1 MPRPKHI
8 RENEIARAAEI
19 PTIEPGHEDDVV
31 DAAKPLERQTKT
43 LDTQGEVQQTSVPVG
58 EADDPFVPIAKKA
71 GWVELKDWT
80 RDPKDHV
87 DARTYV
93 ERLPDA
99 LQSERERQRRYSQ
112 VAEAAAEEARQAG
125 VREAERRLRE
135 AHRSGDEDGV
145 VRAGQELAQSRPHPQ
160 TVAWMNDNPWF
171 RTDEDA
177 RVIAVRHIQQ
187 AERLGASIEAQLK
200 AGEDAVRARFPEHF
214 GRSQTFQ
221 EPRNG
226 TTTLAQAAPPR
237 APEVQGGSRG
247 VTIRASAEKGWADM
261 PSADRRTYEKDF
273 MRPLLRNGV
282 SREDAEKRLAKAY
295 FGVGTQGAPA

>member
-8 RENEIARAAEI
+8 QDNEAARAAEVPAI
-19 PTIEPGHEDDVV
+19 DPAHADDLV
-31 DAAKPLERQTKT
+31 DAAKPLARQTQP
-43 LDTQGEVQQTSVPVG
+43 LDTQGEVQQTSQPVG

-71 GWVELKDWT
+71 GWVDLEHWT

-99 LQSERERQRRYSQ
+99 LEQREERLRRYSQ
-112 VAEAAAEEARQAG
+112 VAETAAEEARQAG

-135 AHRSGDEDGV
+135 AHQRGDEDGV

-160 TVAWMNDNPWF
+160 TVSWMADNPWF
-171 RTDEDA
+171 KTDEDA
-177 RVIAVRHIQQ
+177 RVLAVTAIQR
-187 AERLGASIEAQLK
+187 AERSGASIKAQLK

-214 GRSQTFQ
+214 GRSLTFA
-221 EPRNG
+221 EPRQAP
-226 TTTLAQAAPPR
+226 TLANVTPQAPQ
-237 APEVQGGSRG
+237 VQGGSRG
-247 VTIRASAEKGWADM
+247 VTIRASQEKGWADM
-261 PSADRRTYEKDF
+261 PSADRRTYERDF
-273 MRPLLRNGV
+273 MRSMLRNGLT
-282 SREDAEKRLAKAY
+282 REDAQAKLARAY